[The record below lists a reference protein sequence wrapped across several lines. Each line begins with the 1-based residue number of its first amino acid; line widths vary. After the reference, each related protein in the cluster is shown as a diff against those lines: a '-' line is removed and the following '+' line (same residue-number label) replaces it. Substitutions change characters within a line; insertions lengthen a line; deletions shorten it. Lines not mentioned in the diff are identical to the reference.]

1 MDDNIINGLESKIGE
16 LISRYEALKVD
27 NAQKEKELSECKQII
42 DNQTDKITKLKKQI
56 DNLQLS
62 EAFISSSGD
71 KKEARQLIQRLIKEI
86 DQSIIMLND

>member
-1 MDDNIINGLESKIGE
+1 MDDTIINGLESKIGE